1 MNIEEL
7 KKGFFVEED
16 ALKVRLEPA
25 VMKARDLCKI
35 GKEGQVIITNP
46 KLSTRDQVML
56 ILAARA
62 IASQLDSTIAAE
74 VTVPEIGKYTGLPA
88 NQIRAR
94 GKDAIELKF
103 AESTKP
109 GAYRAFPHKV
119 EAFLDSISATTKDK
133 KVSR

>member
-16 ALKVRLEPA
+16 ALKVRLEPV
-25 VMKARDLCKI
+25 VMKVRDHCRIDKQ
-35 GKEGQVIITNP
+35 GQVMVISS
-46 KLSTRDQVML
+46 KLSTRDQLML
-56 ILAARA
+56 VLAARA

-74 VTVPEIGKYTGLPA
+74 VSVPEIAKYTGLPT

-94 GKDAIELKF
+94 GKDAIKMKF

-109 GAYRAFPHKV
+109 GVYRAFPHKV
-119 EAFLDSISATTKDK
+119 EAFLDSISVAPKEK
-133 KVSR
+133 NVSR